1 MIGYIAVADGAPC
14 PTLVLDTRDVPED
27 RAELTDTLIR
37 ARAQL
42 RLAGHADVLKIALIA
57 PSAHPLFDLTYRFVQ
72 CIPGADGDRFDFL
85 GSCGHSI
92 VASTMVANQLGW
104 IRELAPGHRVR
115 VKVDNNGDTVVCEV
129 DEMHR
134 NGGNVTVHFL
144 QDPVE
149 VERFLVTGSAVDTL
163 RVASQNYAVSVVDM
177 GNPYVFVRAGDLR
190 IGSQQALFADDPQLF
205 DTLVAIRRAAAARW
219 GWPADSAFPK
229 VAAIDHFTS
238 GAVSV
243 RAVSVPKWHPT
254 LALTGAT
261 CLAVATVI
269 PGTVA
274 HQVARDAGCEGGEI
288 TMQTPGGPVVGRP
301 MVIGTPG
308 NPQLCWVSVSG
319 KRARHVAR
327 ISFDLP
333 VARREIRELAA

>member
-1 MIGYIAVADGAPC
+1 MIGHIAAADGAPC
-14 PTLVLDTRDVPED
+14 PTLVLDARDVPD
-27 RAELTDTLIR
+27 DLTELTAALTV
-37 ARAQL
+37 ARHQL
-42 RLAGHADVLKIALIA
+42 RRAGHADVLKIALIA

-72 CIPGADGDRFDFL
+72 CIPGADADRFDFI

-92 VASTMVANQLGW
+92 VASTMVANKLGW
-104 IRELAPGHRVR
+104 IRDLAPGHRVR
-115 VKVDNNGDTVVCEV
+115 VRVENNGDSVVCEV

-144 QDPVE
+144 QEPVE
-149 VERFLVTGSAVDTL
+149 VGRFLVTGLPVDTL
-163 RVASQNYAVSVVDM
+163 TVGSTEYRVSVVDM
-177 GNPYVFVRAGDLR
+177 GNPYVFVRAAELGV
-190 IGSQQALFADDPQLF
+190 QTKEELFADDRQLF
-205 DTLVAIRRAAAARW
+205 ESLVTIRRAAAARW

-229 VAAIDHFTS
+229 VAAIDHFTP
-238 GAVSV
+238 GFVTV

-274 HQVARDAGCEGGEI
+274 NEVAHDAGCGAGEVR
-288 TMQTPGGPVVGRP
+288 METPSGVVAGRPVV
-301 MVIGTPG
+301 IGSPG
-308 NPQLCWVSVSG
+308 NPRLAWVSVSG

-327 ISFDLP
+327 ISLDIAP
-333 VARREIRELAA
+333 VRKEIRGVAA